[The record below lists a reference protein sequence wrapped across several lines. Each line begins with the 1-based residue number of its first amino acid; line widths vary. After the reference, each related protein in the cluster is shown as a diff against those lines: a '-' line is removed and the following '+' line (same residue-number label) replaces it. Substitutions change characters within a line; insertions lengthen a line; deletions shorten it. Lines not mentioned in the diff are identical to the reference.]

1 MYFFYPINSDLSGIQ
16 TALTTTTGNMTRGD
30 ANITVYRGALRKSG
44 NVVTLDG
51 SISCAIT
58 LGSSVWSG
66 VAIIPTDF
74 CPKAQQWG
82 FYVSILGSVQY
93 GLVEYNT
100 NGLVKI
106 YPLIG
111 NLNART
117 QITFVATWIQ

>member
-1 MYFFYPINSDLSGIQ
+1 MRFNSDLSGIQ
-16 TALTTTTGNMTRGD
+16 TALTTTTGTMTRGD
-30 ANITVYRGALRKSG
+30 ANITVYSGTLRKSG

-58 LGSSVWSG
+58 LGNAVWSG
-66 VAIIPTDF
+66 VAIIPTAF
-74 CPKAQQWG
+74 CPKTEQWG

-93 GLVEYNT
+93 GLVDYNP

-117 QITFVATWIQ
+117 QITFQATWIQ